1 VSGGRM
7 KMFMFKS
14 MILASIMF
22 VSVLFGMQQA
32 NEGIVKMKGY
42 DHQQFQGALSI
53 NEISD
58 GEIEA
63 SILGNDIS
71 SHDLEKKKAELE
83 EMKAYNFFSSIGKAL
98 ARFITNLTEAIIQ
111 FIAGIITN
119 LGDPS

>member
-98 ARFITNLTEAIIQ
+98 ARFITNLTETIIQ